1 MNYEE
6 INLILSKINSSKA
19 NSLRDKCI
27 ISILYSCGLRVS
39 ELLDLNLT
47 NINFDEDIIRVIG
60 KGRKERIVPLGKNSK
75 NDLLNYLEHERPYL
89 TRKKNSKHRTMRV
102 LNN

>member
-1 MNYEE
+1 M
-6 INLILSKINSSKA
+6 IL
-19 NSLRDKCI
+19 LM
-27 ISILYSCGLRVS
+27 YSAGLRVS

-75 NDLLNYLEHERPYL
+75 NDLLNIL
-89 TRKKNSKHRTMRV
+89 
-102 LNN
+102 